1 MSANSAAGVTTSEV
15 NLPSN
20 LRSGLATAIW
30 GSLNFAGSFTDLLV
44 HEGHP
49 IRLKSCKGLI
59 KLEQLGVPNSGLVV
73 SADDIKQF
81 FASYVDGLQ
90 PGESAAKHWDEVV
103 APLFKQKLAINR
115 SLKTPGDAFLR
126 FSLFQHDRGK
136 IAMIMR
142 VSRPPKP
149 LESIGLNAQI
159 FDRIKNNPRGLLIIT
174 GPTASGKTATALS
187 ILDWL
192 NQNHSGHVETVED
205 PIEYPMQEQQCV
217 FTQREV
223 GVDVGTFGDGLRDAM
238 RHAPDAIL
246 AGEVR
251 DRDTAE
257 AAILGGE
264 SGSLMIVTTHGR
276 SIVGTL
282 RKILTLTGEQS
293 SAMRAVLAGS
303 LIGVMRQEL
312 LPQAAGDG
320 YQMVHDT
327 LLATDMVRSQI
338 ERGEWS
344 ALEKMTGDSAE
355 STASFVPMRKQVND
369 LVARRV
375 IDLATAAS
383 IMGAR

>member
-1 MSANSAAGVTTSEV
+1 MTPT
-15 NLPSN
+15 
-20 LRSGLATAIW
+20 
-30 GSLNFAGSFTDLLV
+30 
-44 HEGHP
+44 
-49 IRLKSCKGLI
+49 
-59 KLEQLGVPNSGLVV
+59 
-73 SADDIKQF
+73 
-81 FASYVDGLQ
+81 
-90 PGESAAKHWDEVV
+90 
-103 APLFKQKLAINR
+103 FKEMRAINR
-115 SLKTPGDAFLR
+115 SLKTPADAFLR
-126 FSLFQHDRGK
+126 FSLFQHDGGK

-142 VSRPPKP
+142 VSQPPKP
-149 LESIGLNAQI
+149 LEKIGLNTQV
-159 FDRIKNNPRGLLIIT
+159 FERLKSNPRGLLIIT

-192 NQNHSGHVETVED
+192 NHNHSGHVETVED
-205 PIEYPMQEQQCV
+205 PIEYPLVEDQCV

-223 GVDVGTFGDGLRDAM
+223 GVDVATFGDGLRDAM

-293 SAMRAVLAGS
+293 TAMRAVLAGS
-303 LIGVMRQEL
+303 LIAVMRQEL
-312 LPQAAGDG
+312 LPHQAGDG

-327 LLATDMVRSQI
+327 LLASDAVRGHI
-338 ERGEWS
+338 EGGEWA
-344 ALEKMTGDSAE
+344 ALEKMTDDKMESA
-355 STASFVPMRKQVND
+355 TFVPMRKAVNE

-375 IDLATAAS
+375 IDLRMASAAL
-383 IMGAR
+383 GGR